1 LADELRL
8 FTCSNAECQRSFE
21 KPILLTNL
29 SKASAEQ
36 HYVCP
41 HCFTKIEFIPD
52 YLQRYERKKEELL
65 VEISEKREKGYS
77 KCGGYLGYLS
87 RLPENAS
94 IPQEC
99 LTCPKNLECAMKKS
113 DF

>member
-1 LADELRL
+1 MADELRL

-41 HCFTKIEFIPD
+41 YCFTKIEFIPD
-52 YLQRYERKKEELL
+52 YLQRYERKKEELR

-77 KCGGYLGYLS
+77 KCGGYFGYLS

-99 LTCPKNLECAMKKS
+99 LTCSQNLECAMKKS